1 MPLMEEKWNFNYG
14 ERSIYCEEIADK
26 VNIFDRKIS
35 FRRKEEYCTEKNP
48 ARRKKYET
56 RLK

>member
-1 MPLMEEKWNFNYG
+1 MEEKWNFNYD

-35 FRRKEEYCTEKNP
+35 SRRKEEYYTEEKFSTLQKN
-48 ARRKKYET
+48 T
-56 RLK
+56 RLD

>member
-1 MPLMEEKWNFNYG
+1 MLLMEEKWNFNYN
-14 ERSIYCEEIADK
+14 ERSTYCEEITDK

-35 FRRKEEYCTEKNP
+35 LRRKEEYYREKNS

>member
-1 MPLMEEKWNFNYG
+1 MEEKWNFNYN
-14 ERSIYCEEIADK
+14 ERSMYCEEIADQ

-35 FRRKEEYCTEKNP
+35 LRRKEEYQTEKNS

>member
-1 MPLMEEKWNFNYG
+1 MEEKWNFNYG
-14 ERSIYCEEIADK
+14 ERSIHCEEIADK